1 MRRITLM
8 LIGIVALLS
17 ASCTHN
23 NGNIG
28 FWFGTWQCEE
38 ITIDGVKKSDY
49 ARNMFFKFQANVCDI
64 VVTYPHNEYRQ
75 RFAEFKEQGDGTIT
89 LDFSYTADGDFAYD
103 FNPPAES
110 MFSKGLN
117 VIHYTKV
124 NGKKMIL
131 TYETEGR
138 TITYILK
145 KQ

>member
-1 MRRITLM
+1 MRRLTLL
-8 LIGIVALLS
+8 LIGFVALLT

-23 NGNIG
+23 NGDIG

-38 ITIDGVKKSDY
+38 ITIDGVKKTDY
-49 ARNMFFKFQANVCDI
+49 TRNMFFKFQTNVCDI

-75 RFAEFKEQGDGTIT
+75 RFAEFKEHNDGTIT

-110 MFSKGLN
+110 MLKKGLN
-117 VIHYTKV
+117 VLHYDKI
-124 NGKKMIL
+124 NGKKLIL
-131 TYETEGR
+131 TFENDDQ
-138 TITYILK
+138 TITYTLK